1 MGLAKFLFR
10 LMHIVST
17 MFLSGSAIFNYLFQT
32 GQLLQNKPYYSI
44 LHIIAGVAIFVSG
57 LTNLFILK
65 NGKKLTKK
73 EKVWVHMLS
82 LKFMLALLLT
92 PVIKPVQSFF

>member
-1 MGLAKFLFR
+1 MVYAKFLFR

-17 MFLSGSAIFNYLFQT
+17 MILSGSAVFDYLFNT
-32 GQLLQNKPYYSI
+32 GELLHNKPYYAS

-65 NGKKLTKK
+65 AGKKLSKK
-73 EKVWVHMLS
+73 EKVWVHLLS
-82 LKFMLALLLT
+82 LKFLLALLLT
-92 PVIKPVQSFF
+92 PLIKPV